1 MVKFSWLGS
10 QKFEETLEMIHGDM
24 SVEYVLRNLRPNIRK
39 GIIAITSGEAVD
51 PIPRSAVVEPD
62 RDRDRATAQPR
73 EVKTAEKCLNLRGFG
88 FCFLPR
94 AWFAVFTKSQPR
106 P

>member
-62 RDRDRATAQPR
+62 RDRDRDRATAQPR
-73 EVKTAEKCLNLRGFG
+73 EAKTAQKWLKVPRFSLLPSTARAVRGFY
-88 FCFLPR
+88 
-94 AWFAVFTKSQPR
+94 
-106 P
+106 